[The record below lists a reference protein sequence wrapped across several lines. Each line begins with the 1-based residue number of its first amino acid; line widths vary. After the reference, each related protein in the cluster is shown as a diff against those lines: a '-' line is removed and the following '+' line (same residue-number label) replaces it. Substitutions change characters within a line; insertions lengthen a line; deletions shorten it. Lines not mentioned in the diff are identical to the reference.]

1 MLFIHMNIFSQC
13 MTNGVSYEKIIQEGC
28 NISSLEIFFSGF
40 PRMVGLS
47 FFPRLCHLTI
57 VGQDIKHIE
66 ALECCPLLRELWVVQ
81 CHLTVSLLLW

>member
-1 MLFIHMNIFSQC
+1 
-13 MTNGVSYEKIIQEGC
+13 MTNGVSYEKILQEGC
-28 NISSLEIFFSGF
+28 NVSSLEVFFSGF